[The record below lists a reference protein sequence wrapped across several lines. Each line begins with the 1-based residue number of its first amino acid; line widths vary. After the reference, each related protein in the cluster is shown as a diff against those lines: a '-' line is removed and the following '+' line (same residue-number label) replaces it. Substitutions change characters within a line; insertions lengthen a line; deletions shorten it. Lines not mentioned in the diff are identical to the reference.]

1 MKAARKGLENIR
13 TMRSGVSSSLPM
25 TSHGA
30 LMERARLNRERE
42 RLCDEMERLERRMV
56 VIRNRLGEIGK
67 SERWLE
73 RFAEAPRSSPVSK
86 GNGSAE
92 NVKGASARKPASRE
106 MILKY

>member
-13 TMRSGVSSSLPM
+13 TMRSGVGSSLPM

-30 LMERARLNRERE
+30 LMERARMNRERE
-42 RLCDEMERLERRMV
+42 RLCDEMERLERRIS

-67 SERWLE
+67 FERWLE
-73 RFAEAPRSSPVSK
+73 RFAEAHQSSPGHK
-86 GNGSAE
+86 GDGWAE
-92 NVKGASARKPASRE
+92 NREGKRSRRE